1 MSGEGKPDLGK
12 EGEGTIYIGNL
23 SYFTTED
30 DLKNLFKNCGE
41 ITRINLPKSEDTTI
55 NKGFSFLTFAN
66 SESIKEAL
74 LLNGKDIDG
83 RKMIVTFGDRKVEPE
98 RKVKLN
104 LSPKKYNSIFM
115 GLISSNT
122 RKLTKK
128 KHQRKL
134 DQKNTFK
141 Q

>member
-128 KHQRKL
+128 KYQ
-134 DQKNTFK
+134 
-141 Q
+141 